1 MKGTRELKTERL
13 ILRIYRMEDAKDLY
27 EKFGSDPEMYRYSGW
42 NPYASVQ
49 MAEMTIRDFIGNYER
64 TDFYGWAIVYRGEL
78 VGTIGAYDYDA
89 GKGQIETGFSIAR
102 NFWGNGFATEAL
114 TCVLR
119 YLTEQEGI
127 HTVTAWCASENTGS
141 MKTMLKAGM
150 KLIKEEKN
158 GLEAEGN
165 TYDKLYFAYPAE

>member
-1 MKGTRELKTERL
+1 MEGTRELKTERL
-13 ILRIYRMEDAKDLY
+13 VLRRYRMEDAVELY

-49 MAEMTIRDFIGNYER
+49 MAEMTIQDFIGNYEK
-64 TDFYGWAIVYRGEL
+64 TDFYGWAVVYRGEL

-89 GKGQIETGFSIAR
+89 GRGQIETGYSIAR
-102 NFWGNGFATEAL
+102 SFWGRGFAAEAL
-114 TCVLR
+114 RCVLL

-150 KLIKEEKN
+150 KLTHTEKN
-158 GLEAEGN
+158 GLEAEGK